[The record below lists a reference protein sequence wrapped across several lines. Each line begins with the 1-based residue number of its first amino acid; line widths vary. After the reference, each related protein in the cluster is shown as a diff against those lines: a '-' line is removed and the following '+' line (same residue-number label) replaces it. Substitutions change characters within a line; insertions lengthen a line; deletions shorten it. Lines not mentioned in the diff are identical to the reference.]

1 MDVPVVTRVYD
12 IIHSF
17 AHMSNLWSYYEMTYS
32 LSNYTLSYNLIKRIG
47 FWDTCA
53 DAIGEDFHTMMKALW
68 KTQMAVKGRPIYVPF
83 NQVNIS
89 TGNGYCADVKAR
101 FWQA

>member
-1 MDVPVVTRVYD
+1 VYD
-12 IIHSF
+12 ILHSF
-17 AHMSNLWSYYEMTYS
+17 AHMSNLYSFCDMTYS

-68 KTQMAVKGRPIYVPF
+68 KTKM
-83 NQVNIS
+83 
-89 TGNGYCADVKAR
+89 
-101 FWQA
+101 